1 MIAYFII
8 GGITCL
14 LLSNV
19 AEAENTNSCAVS
31 MHNFL
36 ANVSPQFDD
45 TDKSLT
51 LELTEIPNF
60 YEDCG
65 TLYVSVELWRV
76 IGKPKIE
83 RPKDFG
89 TPEYFSK
96 DQNCENPNPDLL
108 SKHGQA
114 RKAWVWQQ
122 QTELR
127 RGNVGSNKIKFYHVV
142 ENEYM
147 FKFCPCQVSGHC
159 TCENTN
165 QGTQVCSSLFPVANP
180 EEDQVF
186 PWCRG
191 QSESPQPKINSPVIQ
206 HCPAVVKI
214 SGEIP
219 SCTAVRDY
227 DQVEVILQAV
237 YGHPTNCKDLPLP
250 TLTSSNRLERR
261 VQLRAKNQT
270 HGEFSVEMKNITHD
284 IYYCLR
290 VELLNHPYCNSGPD
304 HSLDR
309 QTKTCRPAL
318 WNEPIYIAG
327 HTCGPSPSCPD
338 TRPNLPLITG
348 ASLAA
353 ALVLA
358 IGLILVHRLACR
370 RKPTGHPQQ
379 LSATDRLLLTP
390 PAPQYPDVFFLYF
403 CDSEEFVTVNKLV
416 VRWLN
421 GLGHR
426 VFDLSD
432 DLLQE
437 ELVTSPETWITD
449 KLEDSNTKVVVVT
462 SDLASSCLRNSEEN
476 LPKHDMNE
484 LRMFALRHIH
494 MRLAMN
500 YRRLAVIQYRLDKSY
515 SLLSLVPHTRHLLPD
530 HLPELQAWLAE
541 TQEWDDNDNLESTR
555 EQTLRDLKAAVQKY
569 TSIYK

>member
-1 MIAYFII
+1 MRASA
-8 GGITCL
+8 L
-14 LLSNV
+14 LLTGMAGLFAV
-19 AEAENTNSCAVS
+19 PTAQAQVTNSCAAAIQD
-31 MHNFL
+31 FL
-36 ANVSPQFDD
+36 SKAEPKFDD
-45 TDKSLT
+45 TDKSLS
-51 LELTEIPNF
+51 LELVEISDF
-60 YEDCG
+60 YKECG

-76 IGKPKIE
+76 ISKPKIE
-83 RPKDFG
+83 RPADFG
-89 TPEYFSK
+89 TPKYFAK
-96 DQNCENPNPDLL
+96 DQHCENPNPDLL

-114 RKAWVWQQ
+114 RKAWAWQQ
-122 QTELR
+122 RMEVRNGRVNNNNQ
-127 RGNVGSNKIKFYHVV
+127 IKFYHVV
-142 ENEYM
+142 EKEYM
-147 FKFCPCQVSGHC
+147 IRLCPCQVSGHC

-165 QGTQVCSSLFPVANP
+165 PGTQACSRLFTVPNP
-180 EEDQVF
+180 DEDQVF

-191 QSESPQPKINSPVIQ
+191 QSQSPQPKIDSPIIQ
-206 HCPAVVKI
+206 HCPAQLRI
-214 SGEIP
+214 TGIIP
-219 SCTAVRDY
+219 SCTTVRDY

-250 TLTSSNRLERR
+250 TLTSSNRLEST
-261 VQLRAKNQT
+261 VQLNAVNQT
-270 HGEFSVEMKNITHD
+270 HGSFEVDIKNITHD

-290 VELLNHPYCNSGPD
+290 VELVNHPYCNSGAD

-309 QTKTCRPAL
+309 QTKICRPAL

-327 HTCGPSPSCPD
+327 HTCGPPPICPD

-358 IGLILVHRLACR
+358 IGLVLVHRLACR
-370 RKPTGHPQQ
+370 RKAHPQD
-379 LSATDRLLLTP
+379 LSGTDRLLLSP

-403 CDSEEFVTVNKLV
+403 CDSEEFITVNKLV

-426 VFDLSD
+426 VMDLSD

-437 ELVTSPETWITD
+437 ELVSSPETWITE
-449 KLEDSNTKVVVVT
+449 KLEDPNTKVVIVN
-462 SDLASSCLRNSEEN
+462 SDLANNCLKNSDEIIQ
-476 LPKHDMNE
+476 KDDMND
-484 LRMFALRHIH
+484 LRIFSLKHIH
-494 MRLAMN
+494 MRLATN
-500 YRRLAVIQYRLDKSY
+500 YRRLAVIQYRLDKSS

-541 TQEWDDNDNLESTR
+541 TQGWDDNDNMESTR

-569 TSIYK
+569 TSVYK

>member
-1 MIAYFII
+1 MASV
-8 GGITCL
+8 
-14 LLSNV
+14 LSV
-19 AEAENTNSCAVS
+19 PRVQAQVTNSCAAAIQD
-31 MHNFL
+31 FL
-36 ANVSPQFDD
+36 SKASREFDD
-45 TDKSLT
+45 SDKSLS
-51 LELTEIPNF
+51 LELVEISDF
-60 YEDCG
+60 YQECG

-76 IGKPKIE
+76 ISKPKID
-83 RPKDFG
+83 RPDDFG

-96 DQNCENPNPDLL
+96 DQHCENPNPDLL

-114 RKAWVWQQ
+114 RKAWAWQQ
-122 QTELR
+122 RMEVR
-127 RGNVGSNKIKFYHVV
+127 SGRGNSNQIKFYHVV
-142 ENEYM
+142 EKEYM
-147 FKFCPCQVSGHC
+147 IRLCPCQVSGHC
-159 TCENTN
+159 TCENTSP
-165 QGTQVCSSLFPVANP
+165 GTQVCSSLFTVPNP
-180 EEDQVF
+180 DEDQVF

-191 QSESPQPKINSPVIQ
+191 QSQSPQPKIDSPIIQ
-206 HCPAVVKI
+206 HCPAQLRI
-214 SGEIP
+214 TGIIP

-250 TLTSSNRLERR
+250 TLTSSNRLEST
-261 VQLRAKNQT
+261 VQLKAVNQT
-270 HGEFSVEMKNITHD
+270 HGSFDVDIKNITHD

-290 VELLNHPYCNSGPD
+290 VELVNHPYCNSGAD

-309 QTKTCRPAL
+309 QTKICRPAL
-318 WNEPIYIAG
+318 WNEPIFIAG
-327 HTCGPSPSCPD
+327 HQCGPLPPCPD

-358 IGLILVHRLACR
+358 IGLVLVHRLACR
-370 RKPTGHPQQ
+370 RKSHPQD
-379 LSATDRLLLTP
+379 LSGTDRLLLSP

-403 CDSEEFVTVNKLV
+403 CDSEEFIAVNKLV

-426 VFDLSD
+426 VLDLSD

-437 ELVTSPETWITD
+437 ELVSSPESWITE
-449 KLEDSNTKVVVVT
+449 KLEDPNTKVVIVN
-462 SDLASSCLRNSEEN
+462 SDLANSCIKDSEEFIQ
-476 LPKHDMNE
+476 KDDMN
-484 LRMFALRHIH
+484 ALRIFSLKHIH
-494 MRLAMN
+494 MRLATN
-500 YRRLAVIQYRLDKSY
+500 YRRLAVIQYRLDKSS

-541 TQEWDDNDNLESTR
+541 TQGWDDNDNLESTR

-569 TSIYK
+569 TSVYK

>member
-1 MIAYFII
+1 MVLSVILLVSVV
-8 GGITCL
+8 CL
-14 LLSNV
+14 LSVPNV
-19 AEAENTNSCAVS
+19 ASLATNSCAVA
-31 MHNFL
+31 MQDFL
-36 ANVSPQFDD
+36 SKASPQFDD
-45 TDKSLT
+45 TDKSLS
-51 LELTEIPNF
+51 LELVEISDF
-60 YEDCG
+60 FKECG

-76 IGKPKIE
+76 ISRPKIE
-83 RPKDFG
+83 RPNDFG

-96 DQNCENPNPDLL
+96 DQHCENPNPDLL

-114 RKAWVWQQ
+114 RKAWAWQQ
-122 QTELR
+122 RMEVR
-127 RGNVGSNKIKFYHVV
+127 SGRGNSNQIKFYHVV
-142 ENEYM
+142 EKEYM
-147 FKFCPCQVSGHC
+147 IRLCPCQVSGHC

-165 QGTQVCSSLFPVANP
+165 PGTQVCSSLFTVPNP
-180 EEDQVF
+180 DEDQVF

-191 QSESPQPKINSPVIQ
+191 QSQSPQPKIDSPIIQ
-206 HCPAVVKI
+206 HCPAQLRI
-214 SGEIP
+214 TGIIP

-250 TLTSSNRLERR
+250 TLTSSNRLEST
-261 VQLRAKNQT
+261 VQLNAVNQT
-270 HGEFSVEMKNITHD
+270 HGSFEVDIKNITHD

-290 VELLNHPYCNSGPD
+290 VELVHHPYCNSGAD

-309 QTKTCRPAL
+309 QTKICRPAL
-318 WNEPIYIAG
+318 WNEPIFIAG
-327 HTCGPSPSCPD
+327 HQCGPLPPCPD

-348 ASLAA
+348 TSLAA

-358 IGLILVHRLACR
+358 IGLVLVHRLACR
-370 RKPTGHPQQ
+370 RKSHPQD
-379 LSATDRLLLTP
+379 LSGTDRLLLAP

-403 CDSEEFVTVNKLV
+403 CDSEEFIAVNKLV

-426 VFDLSD
+426 VMDLSD

-437 ELVTSPETWITD
+437 ELVSSPESWITE
-449 KLEDSNTKVVVVT
+449 KLEDPNTKVVIVD
-462 SDLASSCLRNSEEN
+462 SDLANTCIKTSEECVQ
-476 LPKHDMNE
+476 KEDMN
-484 LRMFALRHIH
+484 ALRIFSLKHIH
-494 MRLAMN
+494 MRLATN
-500 YRRLAVIQYRLDKSY
+500 YRRLAVIQYRLDKSS

-541 TQEWDDNDNLESTR
+541 TQGWDDNENNESTR

-569 TSIYK
+569 TSVYK